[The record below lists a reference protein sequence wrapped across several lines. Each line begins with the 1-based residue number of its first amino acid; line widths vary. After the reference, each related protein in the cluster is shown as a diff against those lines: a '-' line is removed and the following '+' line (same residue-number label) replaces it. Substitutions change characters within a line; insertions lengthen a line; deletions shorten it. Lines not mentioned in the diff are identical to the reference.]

1 MYQHQLMQKVKFTNR
16 DTLGF
21 YSTVRSRVDDYFKTN
36 NISKF
41 ANGAMYLK
49 TIIILGGVVGAY
61 ALIISNILTPLGMLG
76 AAIVLGVFKA
86 LTGFNVCH
94 DAIHGSYSDNKM
106 VNHLLSYT
114 FYILGANVYIWS
126 ITHNQVHHTYTNIPG
141 HDEDIEVAPGII
153 RLSPLD
159 KINKVQKY
167 QHIYGFLVYGL
178 ASLFW
183 VFRKDY
189 KKFFQKK
196 IGDSWDNT
204 KHPAIEYFNLFF
216 FKLLYYFLFIGLP
229 LYLLPISFGQFLI
242 GFLMMHLAQGLV
254 LGLVFQL
261 AHVVEGTAFPEVDVN
276 GNIDEVWAIHQMYTT
291 ADFSR
296 KSPIAAFLCGGLNMQ
311 IEHHLFPKV
320 CHIHYP
326 QLSVIVQSTAEEF
339 NIPYIENKTF
349 LQALGSHYRML
360 KKFGYDE
367 FK

>member
-1 MYQHQLMQKVKFTNR
+1 
-16 DTLGF
+16 
-21 YSTVRSRVDDYFKTN
+21 
-36 NISKF
+36 
-41 ANGAMYLK
+41 
-49 TIIILGGVVGAY
+49 
-61 ALIISNILTPLGMLG
+61 
-76 AAIVLGVFKA
+76 
-86 LTGFNVCH
+86 
-94 DAIHGSYSDNKM
+94 
-106 VNHLLSYT
+106 
-114 FYILGANVYIWS
+114 
-126 ITHNQVHHTYTNIPG
+126 
-141 HDEDIEVAPGII
+141 
-153 RLSPLD
+153 
-159 KINKVQKY
+159 
-167 QHIYGFLVYGL
+167 
-178 ASLFW
+178 
-183 VFRKDY
+183 
-189 KKFFQKK
+189 
-196 IGDSWDNT
+196 
-204 KHPAIEYFNLFF
+204 
-216 FKLLYYFLFIGLP
+216 
-229 LYLLPISFGQFLI
+229 
-242 GFLMMHLAQGLV
+242 MMHLAQGLV

>member
-1 MYQHQLMQKVKFTNR
+1 MQKVKFTNK
-16 DTLGF
+16 DTAGF
-21 YSTVRSRVDDYFKTN
+21 YSTLRNRVDQYFITN

-41 ANGAMYLK
+41 ANGDMYLK
-49 TIIILGGVVGAY
+49 TIIILGGVVGSY
-61 ALIISNILTPLGMLG
+61 ILIMSNILTPLGMLG
-76 AAIVLGVFKA
+76 AAMMLGVFKA

-94 DAIHGSYSDNKM
+94 DAIHGSYSSNKM

-159 KINKVQKY
+159 KINKFQKY

-189 KKFFQKK
+189 KKFFQKT

-204 KHPAIEYFNLFF
+204 KHPTIEYFNLFF
-216 FKLLYYFLFIGLP
+216 FKFLYYFIFIGIP
-229 LYLLPISFGQFLI
+229 LYFLPITIGQFAL

-261 AHVVEGTAFPEVDVN
+261 AHVVEGTAFPEVDKN

-326 QLSVIVQSTAEEF
+326 ALSSIVKSTAEEF
-339 NIPYIENKTF
+339 HIPYIENKTF
-349 LQALGSHYRML
+349 FQALGSHYRML

>member
-1 MYQHQLMQKVKFTNR
+1 
-16 DTLGF
+16 
-21 YSTVRSRVDDYFKTN
+21 
-36 NISKF
+36 
-41 ANGAMYLK
+41 
-49 TIIILGGVVGAY
+49 
-61 ALIISNILTPLGMLG
+61 
-76 AAIVLGVFKA
+76 
-86 LTGFNVCH
+86 
-94 DAIHGSYSDNKM
+94 
-106 VNHLLSYT
+106 
-114 FYILGANVYIWS
+114 
-126 ITHNQVHHTYTNIPG
+126 VHHTYTNIPG

-159 KINKVQKY
+159 KINKFQKY

-189 KKFFQKK
+189 KKFFQKT

-204 KHPAIEYFNLFF
+204 KHPSIEYFNLFF
-216 FKLLYYFLFIGLP
+216 FKFLYYFLFIGLP
-229 LYLLPISFGQFLI
+229 LYVLPITVGQFAL

-261 AHVVEGTAFPEVDVN
+261 AHVVEGTAFPEVDAH

-296 KSPIAAFLCGGLNMQ
+296 KSPIAAFICGGLNMQ

-326 QLSVIVQSTAEEF
+326 ALSSIVQSTAEEF

-349 LQALGSHYRML
+349 FQALGSHYRML